1 MRKLIVS
8 LMFFTLLTALF
19 ACGGSG
25 SSGGGDPGAAVERYL
40 TAKVNSDSD
49 TIRALLCSEM
59 EAVLERELRTFESVT
74 GAEIQDM
81 VCTADPPQGTAARV
95 ACTGQI
101 VALYGTE
108 ETVFPLTAYRAVEE
122 DGEWKWCGESE

>member
-8 LMFFTLLTALF
+8 LMFVTLLAALF
-19 ACGGSG
+19 ACGGSN
-25 SSGGGDPGAAVERYL
+25 SSGGDPAAAVELYL

-59 EAVLERELRTFESVT
+59 EAVLERELRTFESVS

-95 ACTGQI
+95 VCTGQI

-108 ETVFPLTAYRAVEE
+108 ETVFPLSAYRAVQE
-122 DGEWKWCGESE
+122 DGEWKWCGETQ